1 MDAFRRL
8 FARFKRQTIILSY
21 SSNGYPDLDELTD
34 LMGKTKQ
41 DVRVFRRDH
50 TYHFGTHSKVKRA
63 AVEEYLIVG
72 QV

>member
-1 MDAFRRL
+1 MDAFERL
-8 FARFKRQTIILSY
+8 FKRFERQTLVLSY
-21 SSNGYPDLDELTD
+21 SSNGYPDLEQIME
-34 LMGKTKQ
+34 LMGRTKR

-72 QV
+72 TT